1 MSEQREPE
9 SQPSSMEDQQSTV
22 SQSVPQ
28 HTDTG
33 TREGMPLSRDP
44 KRMMVMIGYIMLT
57 MSSFLA
63 VVTVIEPL
71 LSSRL
76 SSSSSIPPSPDQGSE
91 MVWFIQHYSSDILSV
106 VFVIFLSTV
115 GLQLLGAAGKTTP
128 RVIPDEDRNL
138 LEPLV
143 REAKKEAIHQYVI
156 LSSLSGFTGTFQKI
170 GFSGL
175 PLATA
180 VLTLLFCGLS
190 FANPEFIEFAKL
202 TLGAF
207 IGSFV
212 QRSADAQILREAKES
227 EQSSAAQD

>member
-1 MSEQREPE
+1 MSEQRESE
-9 SQPSSMEDQQSTV
+9 NQPSSMEGQQSTV
-22 SQSVPQ
+22 SQSVPIPSRP
-28 HTDTG
+28 G
-33 TREGMPLSRDP
+33 TREERYRVPLSGDP
-44 KRMMVMIGYIMLT
+44 KRMMVLIGYFMLAF
-57 MSSFLA
+57 SSFLA
-63 VVTVIEPL
+63 CITVMRPL
-71 LSSRL
+71 YLSSTR
-76 SSSSSIPPSPDQGSE
+76 SFPPTPDKGSE
-91 MVWFIQHYSSDILSV
+91 VVWFIQHYAYETLSV

-143 REAKKEAIHQYVI
+143 REANKEAIHQYVI

-190 FANPEFIEFAKL
+190 FANPDFIEFAKL

-227 EQSSAAQD
+227 KQDPAD